1 MVSSSGYPE
10 TLVWLAIGEEG
21 VAILDQVSMHT
32 LEKYPYDSIVTF
44 GGCQVSSSLKVPT
57 PNNSPMNPYYFK
69 G

>member
-1 MVSSSGYPE
+1 MVSASGYSE

-44 GGCQVSSSLKVPT
+44 GGCQVNKMVFKPCHFTNLSNH
-57 PNNSPMNPYYFK
+57 NNF
-69 G
+69 